1 MKKRLFTLL
10 LAVSLTALSLPG
22 CTKKTAQETTAD
34 AGTPKSTEATGTDT
48 SKDTDDYDSTDAAS
62 AKEMINVRL
71 NEVAHS
77 IFYAP
82 MYAAIE
88 EGYFDEEGIDLE
100 LTCGF
105 GADKVMTAV
114 LSGEADIGF
123 MGSESSIYT
132 YNEGANDYVVN
143 FAQLTQRAGNFLVAR
158 EEMPEFTWNDLK
170 GKLVLGG
177 RKGVRHHI
185 M

>member
-1 MKKRLFTLL
+1 MNKRLCTILLLFGMFTTLL
-10 LAVSLTALSLPG
+10 TG
-22 CTKKTAQETTAD
+22 C
-34 AGTPKSTEATGTDT
+34 TPKSET
-48 SKDTDDYDSTDAAS
+48 KAS
-62 AKEMINVRL
+62 AQPTSEQNEPLQEITL

-82 MYAAIE
+82 MYVAIE
-88 EGYFDEEGIDLE
+88 KGYFEDEGIQLN
-100 LTCGF
+100 LVCGF

-114 LSGEADIGF
+114 LSGEAEIGF

-158 EEMPEFTWNDLK
+158 EEMPDFSWDDLK
-170 GKLVLGG
+170 GKKVLGG
-177 RKGVRHHI
+177 RKGGVHI
-185 M
+185 LM